1 MRYRGGGVG
10 HLTTRAATDFFKR
23 DRHPRDRNHSQ
34 QRDEMDVD
42 DVDRPQGNDHGVD
55 QDEILTSSDDLGSDV
70 DEQDEDQGS
79 DDEESNRDD
88 NEEETDE
95 EGDGDKSETEELGFS
110 EL

>member
-10 HLTTRAATDFFKR
+10 HSTTRAATNFFKQ
-23 DRHPRDRNHSQ
+23 DRHPRDQNRNE

-42 DVDRPQGNDHGVD
+42 DVDQPQGDDRGPG
-55 QDEILTSSDDLGSDV
+55 QDELLGSPDEPGSDV

-79 DDEESNRDD
+79 DDEESNRDND
-88 NEEETDE
+88 GEENDE
-95 EGDGDKSETEELGFS
+95 EGDGDESETEQLGFS